1 MDIATIIG
9 FILGIGGIIF
19 GNFLQ
24 GSNLMQLIDPI
35 GFTIVIVGTA
45 GATIAGNRMENIKKA
60 LAAFKGVI
68 LSEKVDFEN
77 TISDLLN
84 YATKAR
90 KNGVLA
96 LESEIEASS
105 DDFIKKA
112 LQLVVDGIDPQIVM
126 EIMETEL
133 SNIEEFGEE
142 SVKIY
147 EQAGGYSPT
156 LGIIGAVLGLIH
168 VMQHLN
174 EPNRLGAGIAVAFT
188 ATLYGLAFA
197 NAVLFPISSKLKMN
211 LKVKVLRYE
220 LILMGIRSIQNGE
233 NPRLIEEKLK
243 SFLSEQEK
251 EMYEIKNREKEK

>member
-1 MDIATIIG
+1 MDLASIIG
-9 FILGIGGIIF
+9 FILGVGGIIF

-35 GFTIVIVGTA
+35 GFVIVILGTG
-45 GATIAGNRMENIKKA
+45 GATIAGNPMENLKRAMISAKEVIF
-60 LAAFKGVI
+60 FK
-68 LSEKVDFEN
+68 KVDYEN
-77 TISDLLN
+77 TISELIN
-84 YATKAR
+84 YAAKAR

-96 LESEIEASS
+96 LESDIEASS
-105 DDFIKKA
+105 DLFIKKA
-112 LQLVVDGIDPQIVM
+112 LSLVVDGIDPHVVT

-133 SNIEEFGEE
+133 SNIEDVGDE
-142 SVKIY
+142 SVKIF

-174 EPNRLGAGIAVAFT
+174 NPNRLGAGIAVAFT

-197 NAVLFPISSKLKMN
+197 NTILFPISSKLKIN
-211 LKVKVLRYE
+211 LRAKVLRNE
-220 LILMGIRSIQNGE
+220 LILMGIESIQNGE

-243 SFLSEQEK
+243 SFLNESQK
-251 EMYEIKNREKEK
+251 RMYEARNHGK

>member
-1 MDIATIIG
+1 
-9 FILGIGGIIF
+9 
-19 GNFLQ
+19 
-24 GSNLMQLIDPI
+24 MQLIDPI
-35 GFTIVIVGTA
+35 GFVIVIVGTA

-60 LAAFKGVI
+60 LLSVKDVI

-133 SNIEEFGEE
+133 SHIEEFGEE

-197 NAVLFPISSKLKMN
+197 NAVLFPYPAN
-211 LKVKVLRYE
+211 LR
-220 LILMGIRSIQNGE
+220 
-233 NPRLIEEKLK
+233 
-243 SFLSEQEK
+243 
-251 EMYEIKNREKEK
+251 

>member
-1 MDIATIIG
+1 MDLATIIG
-9 FILGIGGIIF
+9 FILGVGGIIF

-45 GATIAGNRMENIKKA
+45 GATIAGNRMDNLKKA
-60 LAAFKGVI
+60 IGSVKEVV
-68 LSEKVDFEN
+68 LSEKVDYEN

-96 LESEIEASS
+96 LESDIEATP
-105 DDFIKKA
+105 DPFIKKA
-112 LQLVVDGIDPQIVM
+112 LLLVVDGIDPQVVM

-142 SVKIY
+142 SVKIF

-168 VMQHLN
+168 VMQHLD

-197 NAVLFPISSKLKMN
+197 NTVLFPISSKLKMN

-243 SFLSEQEK
+243 SFLNAEQK
-251 EMYEIKNREKEK
+251 RIYEIKNKEE

>member
-1 MDIATIIG
+1 MDLASIIG
-9 FILGIGGIIF
+9 FILGVGGIIF

-35 GFTIVIVGTA
+35 GFVIVILGTA
-45 GATIAGNRMENIKKA
+45 GATIAGNPMENLKRAMISAKEVIF
-60 LAAFKGVI
+60 FK
-68 LSEKVDFEN
+68 KVDYEN
-77 TISDLLN
+77 TISELIN
-84 YATKAR
+84 YSAKAR

-96 LESEIEASS
+96 LESDIEASS
-105 DDFIKKA
+105 DLFIKKA
-112 LQLVVDGIDPQIVM
+112 LSLVVDGIDPHVVT

-133 SNIEEFGEE
+133 SNIEDVGDE
-142 SVKIY
+142 SVKIF

-174 EPNRLGAGIAVAFT
+174 NPNRLGAGIAVAFT

-197 NAVLFPISSKLKMN
+197 NTILFPISSKLKIN
-211 LKVKVLRYE
+211 LRAKVLRNE
-220 LILMGIRSIQNGE
+220 LILIGVESIQNGE

-243 SFLSEQEK
+243 SFLNESQK
-251 EMYEIKNREKEK
+251 RMYEERNQGK

>member
-1 MDIATIIG
+1 MDIASIIG
-9 FILGIGGIIF
+9 FILGVGGIIF

-24 GSNLMQLIDPI
+24 GSTLMQLLDPI
-35 GFTIVIVGTA
+35 GFVIVIVGTM
-45 GATIAGNRMENIKKA
+45 GATIAGNRMDNLKKA
-60 LAAFKGVI
+60 LVSAKGVI
-68 LSEKVDFEN
+68 LPSKTDYET
-77 TISDLLN
+77 TIADLLN

-105 DDFIKKA
+105 DPFIKKV
-112 LQLVVDGIDPQIVM
+112 LQLVVDGIDPEVVM
-126 EIMETEL
+126 DIMETEL
-133 SNIEEFGEE
+133 SNIEDFGDE
-142 SVKIY
+142 SVKIF

-174 EPNRLGAGIAVAFT
+174 QPNRLGLGIAVAFT

-197 NAVLFPISSKLKMN
+197 NTVLFPISSKLKMN
-211 LKVKVLRYE
+211 LKVQVLRYE

-243 SFLSEQEK
+243 SFLSAEQRK
-251 EMYEIKNREKEK
+251 AYDLKNGRK